1 MKKTVLFVDDEDMVL
16 QGLQRSMRAMRNDW
30 DMTFVDSGAKALA
43 FLETTPA
50 DVIVSDMRMPG
61 MNGAQLFA
69 EVAKRFP
76 KSVRLILSGHA
87 DQELILQC
95 VGSTHQFLSK
105 PCDPEALRT
114 TVRRAMELEGS
125 VKNAHLQQLVARMD
139 HLPSI
144 PSLYSEIVEKMNDP
158 EAALEDVGVIIAK
171 DPGMTAKILKLVN
184 SAFFGLRREV
194 SNPADAAAFLG
205 LDTIKSLVL
214 SLNAFSQYESVK
226 TDGFSLAV
234 LWNHSLATAAAAK
247 RIAQL
252 EKSAAKIVDHAFAA
266 GLLHD
271 VGKTVLA
278 FNFPDQYGKTIQLAQ
293 SQGADLLKAEQET
306 FGANHADVG
315 GYLLGL
321 WGLPVSVVDAI
332 ALHHQPSLSA
342 DEGFTPLTAVHAANA
357 LVCCGRTAD
366 SSPAWDAEYLSRLS
380 LTDHAADWHK
390 DFFDTT
396 TNKN

>member
-1 MKKTVLFVDDEDMVL
+1 MKKTVLFVDDEEMVL

-30 DMTFVDSGAKALA
+30 DMTFVNSGAKALA
-43 FLETTPA
+43 FLETTPV

-76 KSVRLILSGHA
+76 QTVRLILSGHA

-95 VGSTHQFLSK
+95 TGSTHQFLSK
-105 PCDPEALRT
+105 PCDPETLRST
-114 TVRRAMELEGS
+114 IHRAMDLESS
-125 VKNAHLQQLVARMD
+125 VKNVRLQQLVARMD
-139 HLPSI
+139 HLPSV
-144 PSLYSEIVEKMNDP
+144 PSLYTEIVEKMNDP
-158 EAALEDVGVIIAK
+158 DAALDDVGVIIAK

-194 SNPADAAAFLG
+194 SNPTDAAGFLG

-214 SLNAFSQYESVK
+214 SLHAFSQYESIK
-226 TDGFSLAV
+226 TDGFSLSA
-234 LWNHSLATAAAAK
+234 LWNHCLATAAAAK

-252 EKSAAKIVDHAFAA
+252 EKADLKIVDQAFAG

-271 VGKTVLA
+271 AGKTVLA
-278 FNFPDQYGKTIQLAQ
+278 VNFPDQYGKTVQAAQAQCIDPLA
-293 SQGADLLKAEQET
+293 AEQEA

-321 WGLPVSVVDAI
+321 WGLPVPVVDAI
-332 ALHHQPSLSA
+332 ALHHQPKRSA
-342 DEGFTPLTAVHAANA
+342 DAAFTPLTAVHAANA
-357 LVCCGRTAD
+357 LVKAGGGTL
-366 SSPAWDAEYLSRLS
+366 PAWDSDYLCRLS
-380 LTDHAADWHK
+380 LGDQAAVWQK
-390 DFFDTT
+390 ELCAGTIT
-396 TNKN
+396 TN

>member
-61 MNGAQLFA
+61 MNGVQLFA

-158 EAALEDVGVIIAK
+158 DAALEDVGVIIAK

-184 SAFFGLRREV
+184 SAFFSLRREV

-226 TDGFSLAV
+226 TDGFSLAA
-234 LWNHSLATAAAAK
+234 LWNHSLATASAAK

-252 EKSAAKIVDHAFAA
+252 EKSVAKTVDHAFAA

-321 WGLPVSVVDAI
+321 WGLPVPVVDAI
-332 ALHHQPSLSA
+332 SLHHQPSLGA
-342 DEGFTPLTAVHAANA
+342 DEVFTPLTAVHAANA
-357 LVCCGRTAD
+357 LVCCGKTAD

>member
-69 EVAKRFP
+69 EVSKRFP

-105 PCDPEALRT
+105 PCDPEALRA

-125 VKNAHLQQLVARMD
+125 VKNAHLQQLVARMEN
-139 HLPSI
+139 LPSI

-158 EAALEDVGVIIAK
+158 DAALEDVGVIIAK

-194 SNPADAAAFLG
+194 SNPTDAAAFLG

-226 TDGFSLAV
+226 TDGFSLAA
-234 LWNHSLATAAAAK
+234 LWNHSLAAAAAAK

-252 EKSAAKIVDHAFAA
+252 EKSVAKTVDHAFAA

-321 WGLPVSVVDAI
+321 WGLPVPVVDAI
-332 ALHHQPSLSA
+332 ALHHQPSLGA
-342 DEGFTPLTAVHAANA
+342 GEGFTPLTAVHAANA
-357 LVCCGRTAD
+357 LVSCGKTAD

>member
-1 MKKTVLFVDDEDMVL
+1 MKKQVLFVDDEEMVL

-43 FLETTPA
+43 FLEKTPV
-50 DVIVSDMRMPG
+50 DVVVSDMRMPG
-61 MNGAQLFA
+61 MNGAQLLG
-69 EVAKRFP
+69 EVMQRFP
-76 KSVRLILSGHA
+76 KTVRLILSGHA

-105 PCDPEALRT
+105 PCDPEALRAT
-114 TVRRAMELEGS
+114 IHRAMDLES
-125 VKNAHLQQLVARMD
+125 AVKNVRLQQLVARMD
-139 HLPSI
+139 HLPSV
-144 PSLYSEIVEKMNDP
+144 PSLYSEIVDKMNDP

-194 SNPADAAAFLG
+194 SSPTDAAGFLG

-214 SLNAFSQYESVK
+214 SLHAFSQYDSIK
-226 TDGFSLAV
+226 TEGFSLAA

-252 EKSAAKIVDHAFAA
+252 EKADLKTTDQAFAA

-271 VGKTVLA
+271 TGKTVLA
-278 FNFPDQYGKTIQLAQ
+278 FNFPSNYGKTIAIAQ
-293 SQGADLLKAEQET
+293 AQGLDLLVAEQEA

-321 WGLPVSVVDAI
+321 WGLPVPVVDAI
-332 ALHHQPSLSA
+332 ALHHQPKQSA
-342 DEGFTPLTAVHAANA
+342 DAGFTPLTAVHAANA
-357 LVCCGRTAD
+357 LVKRGGGTL
-366 SSPAWDAEYLSRLS
+366 PAWDLDYLGRLS
-380 LTDHAADWHK
+380 LGDHATVWQKELCDS
-390 DFFDTT
+390 TT
-396 TNKN
+396 TKN

>member
-1 MKKTVLFVDDEDMVL
+1 MKKQVLFVEDDDMVL
-16 QGLQRSMRAMRNDW
+16 QGMQRCMRMMRDEW

-43 FLETTPA
+43 FLTDHPV

-61 MNGAQLFA
+61 MNGAQLFN

-76 KSVRLILSGHA
+76 KSVRIILSGHA
-87 DQELILQC
+87 DQDLILDC
-95 VGSTHQFLSK
+95 VGSAHQFLSK
-105 PCDPEALRT
+105 PCDPEALRAT
-114 TVRRAMELEGS
+114 IRRALELEGS
-125 VKNAHLQQLVARMD
+125 VKNDRLQQLVARMA

-194 SNPADAAAFLG
+194 SNPTDATAFLG

-214 SLNAFSQYESVK
+214 SLNAFAQYESVK
-226 TDGFSLAV
+226 TEGFSLPA

-252 EKSAAKIVDHAFAA
+252 EKADLKTVDQAFVS

-271 VGKTVLA
+271 SGKTVLA
-278 FNFPDQYGKTIQLAQ
+278 FNFPDQYGKTILAAKE
-293 SQGADLLKAEQET
+293 QGADPLVAEQDA

-321 WGLPVSVVDAI
+321 WGLPVQVVDAI
-332 ALHHQPSLSA
+332 ALHHQPKQSA
-342 DEGFTPLTAVHAANA
+342 DAAFTPLTAVHAANA
-357 LVCCGRTAD
+357 LVKAGGGTL
-366 SSPAWDAEYLSRLS
+366 PAWDSDYLCRLS
-380 LTDHAADWHK
+380 LGDHATVWQK
-390 DFFDTT
+390 EICSTT
-396 TNKN
+396 TT

>member
-1 MKKTVLFVDDEDMVL
+1 MKRTVLFVDDEEMVL

-43 FLETTPA
+43 FLEKTPA

-69 EVAKRFP
+69 EVARRFP

-105 PCDPEALRT
+105 PCDPEALRA
-114 TVRRAMELEGS
+114 TVRRAMALEGS

-158 EAALEDVGVIIAK
+158 EAALDDVGVIIAK

-194 SNPADAAAFLG
+194 SNPAEAVAFLG

-214 SLNAFSQYESVK
+214 SLNAFAQYESVK
-226 TDGFSLAV
+226 TDGFSLPA
-234 LWNHSLATAAAAK
+234 LWSHSLSTAAAAK

-252 EKSAAKIVDHAFAA
+252 EKADLKTVDQAFVA

-271 VGKTVLA
+271 TGKTVLA
-278 FNFPDQYGKTIQLAQ
+278 FNFPDQYGKTILAAKE
-293 SQGADLLKAEQET
+293 QGADLLVAEQDA

-321 WGLPVSVVDAI
+321 WGLPVQVVDAI
-332 ALHHQPSLSA
+332 ALHHHPKLSA
-342 DEGFTPLTAVHAANA
+342 DAAFTPLTAVHAANA
-357 LVCCGRTAD
+357 LVKSGSDTL
-366 SSPAWDAEYLSRLS
+366 PAWDLDYLGRLS
-380 LTDHAADWHK
+380 LGDHATGWKKELCESTA
-390 DFFDTT
+390 
-396 TNKN
+396 N

>member
-1 MKKTVLFVDDEDMVL
+1 MKKTVLFVDDEEMVL
-16 QGLQRSMRAMRNDW
+16 QGLQRSMRTMRNEW

-43 FLETTPA
+43 FLETTPV
-50 DVIVSDMRMPG
+50 DVVVSDMRMPG

-87 DQELILQC
+87 DQDLILQC

-105 PCDPEALRT
+105 PCDPEALRHT
-114 TVRRAMELEGS
+114 IIRAMELEGS

-158 EAALEDVGVIIAK
+158 EAMLEDVGVIIAK

-194 SNPADAAAFLG
+194 SNPADAVGFLG

-226 TDGFSLAV
+226 TEGFSLPA
-234 LWNHSLATAAAAK
+234 LWNHSLSTAAAAK

-252 EKSAAKIVDHAFAA
+252 EKADVKTVDQAFVS

-271 VGKTVLA
+271 TGKTVLA
-278 FNFPDQYGKTIQLAQ
+278 FNFPDQYGKTIQVAQ
-293 SQGADLLKAEQET
+293 AQGTDPLVAEQDA

-321 WGLPVSVVDAI
+321 WGLPVPVVDAI
-332 ALHHQPSLSA
+332 SLHHHPQQSVDA
-342 DEGFTPLTAVHAANA
+342 GFTPLTAVHAANA
-357 LVCCGRTAD
+357 LVKTSVGTL
-366 SSPAWDAEYLSRLS
+366 PAWDQDYLCRLS
-380 LTDHAADWHK
+380 LGGHAETWQKELCDS
-390 DFFDTT
+390 TT
-396 TNKN
+396 INK

>member
-1 MKKTVLFVDDEDMVL
+1 MKKTVLFVDDEEMVL

-43 FLETTPA
+43 FLEKTPV
-50 DVIVSDMRMPG
+50 DVVVSDMRMPG

-105 PCDPEALRT
+105 PCDPEALRA

-139 HLPSI
+139 HLPSV
-144 PSLYSEIVEKMNDP
+144 PSLYSEIIEKMNDP

-194 SNPADAAAFLG
+194 SNPTDAVSFLG

-226 TDGFSLAV
+226 TDGFSLSA
-234 LWNHSLATAAAAK
+234 LWNHSLSTAAAAK

-252 EKSAAKIVDHAFAA
+252 EKADLKIVDQAFVA

-271 VGKTVLA
+271 AGKTVLA
-278 FNFPDQYGKTIQLAQ
+278 FNFPDQYGKTIQAAQ
-293 SQGADLLKAEQET
+293 AQGADPLGAEHEA

-321 WGLPVSVVDAI
+321 WGLPVPVVDAI
-332 ALHHQPSLSA
+332 ALHHQPKHSA
-342 DEGFTPLTAVHAANA
+342 DAAFTPLTAVHAANA
-357 LVCCGRTAD
+357 LVKAEGGTL
-366 SSPAWDAEYLSRLS
+366 PAWDSDYLCRLS
-380 LTDHAADWHK
+380 LGDHATVWQKELCAG
-390 DFFDTT
+390 TIT
-396 TNKN
+396 TN

>member
-1 MKKTVLFVDDEDMVL
+1 MKKHVLFVDDEEMVL

-43 FLETTPA
+43 FLEMTPV
-50 DVIVSDMRMPG
+50 DVVVSDMRMPG
-61 MNGAQLFA
+61 MNGAQLFD
-69 EVAKRFP
+69 EVMKRFP
-76 KSVRLILSGHA
+76 QTVRLILSGHA

-105 PCDPEALRT
+105 PCDPEVLRA
-114 TVRRAMELEGS
+114 TVRRAIELEGS
-125 VKNAHLQQLVARMD
+125 VKNVHLQQLVARMEN
-139 HLPSI
+139 LPSI

-158 EAALEDVGVIIAK
+158 DAALEDVGVIIAK

-194 SNPADAAAFLG
+194 SNPTDAAAFLG

-226 TDGFSLAV
+226 TDGFSLAA

-293 SQGADLLKAEQET
+293 SQGVDLLKAEQET

-332 ALHHQPSLSA
+332 ALHHQPNLGA

-357 LVCCGRTAD
+357 LVNCGKTAD
-366 SSPAWDAEYLSRLS
+366 SSPTWDAEYLSRLS
-380 LTDHAADWHK
+380 LADHAADWHK

-396 TNKN
+396 TTKN